1 MASGVAFGEN
11 MEEGGTE
18 RGVRY
23 LRGRLQAETNCAMSS
38 IKTASGKTEKTHS
51 DLGVLVSV
59 SFLQSSRRR
68 HKRESFLY
76 ITV

>member
-23 LRGRLQAETNCAMSS
+23 LREETNCAVSS
-38 IKTASGKTEKTHS
+38 IKTASRKKEKTHS
-51 DLGVLVSV
+51 DLGVSASV
-59 SFLQSSRRR
+59 SFLQSSG
-68 HKRESFLY
+68 
-76 ITV
+76 